1 VSRPPLL
8 LFGIPIEDV
17 TLDETV
23 GLIGDMVASGRAQ
36 STTHQIATVNVDF
49 LANAVAD
56 PTIASILRDADLC
69 LADGMP
75 LVWAGTRLGMP
86 VAERVAGA
94 DLVPRLFDESQATG
108 WHVHVFGSSPDVAE
122 RAEAMVAERY
132 PDAVVSFDP
141 GPTVDRD
148 GSVEDEALN
157 RLAAQDADIVCVAL
171 GNPKQ
176 EHFIRR
182 QRDRIGAPVMIG
194 VGGSLDMMVGE
205 RRRAPEWVQRVGLE
219 WVVRAA
225 QEPKRLGVRYA
236 RDIRTMGPWLVGQWR
251 ANRSRR
257 SRSDLRIS
265 TDAVGVAVA
274 PGARA
279 ASLADWTAAAER
291 LARHDAVLTISGV
304 GRGVAD
310 DGQPNDGQLN
320 DRAAARLVGLVR
332 IARRSDA
339 SIVWSSGLGSLADTF
354 AELHIAPA
362 AVGCDPEWRPERNR

>member
-1 VSRPPLL
+1 MSRPPLL
-8 LFGIPIEDV
+8 LYGIPIEDV

-23 GLIGDMVASGRAQ
+23 ALIGDMVASGRER
-36 STTHQIATVNVDF
+36 STTSQIATVNVDF
-49 LANAVAD
+49 LANAVDD
-56 PTIASILRDADLC
+56 PAIASILRDADLC

-94 DLVPRLFDESQATG
+94 DLVPRLFDESQTTG

-122 RAEAMVAERY
+122 RAEAIVVERY

-141 GPTVDRD
+141 GPIVDRD
-148 GSVEDEALN
+148 GGVEDEALD
-157 RLAAQDADIVCVAL
+157 RLAAVGADIVCVAL

-182 QRDRIGAPVMIG
+182 HRDRIGAPVMIG

-236 RDIRTMGPWLVGQWR
+236 RDIRTMGPWLFRQWR
-251 ANRSRR
+251 ANRARR

-265 TDAVGVAVA
+265 TDGDGVQVG
-274 PGARA
+274 PGTSP
-279 ASLADWTAAAER
+279 ASSSDWTAAAER
-291 LARHDAVLTISGV
+291 LARRDAVLTITAAD
-304 GRGVAD
+304 RGAGDGMNPGD
-310 DGQPNDGQLN
+310 DDLN

-332 IARRSDA
+332 IARRSGA
-339 SIVWSSGLGSLADTF
+339 PIVWSGSPGGLVDTF
-354 AELHIAPA
+354 TELQIPPG
-362 AVGCDPEWRPERNR
+362 AVGCDHEWQPEHTG